1 MQSYKE
7 NECMKANEIDV
18 GDEVR
23 IIRGD
28 WANQVG
34 VVTHK
39 TELCLIPGEPRKA
52 LFNIRLDRFSRSVQ
66 KNNLDV
72 EIVNGKAVR
81 GS

>member
-1 MQSYKE
+1 
-7 NECMKANEIDV
+7 MKASEVDV

-23 IIRGD
+23 IVRGD

-39 TELCLIPGEPRKA
+39 TELSLIPGEPQKA
-52 LFNIRLDRFSRSVQ
+52 LFNIRLDRFSRNVQ
-66 KNNLDV
+66 KSNLDV
-72 EIVNGKAVR
+72 ELVNGKAVR